1 MSLKNFSKIRIV
13 QEQKTYWKLYDFNG
27 SEIEIYTLW
36 TKNIQERYS
45 FRTRDKYAQVVSKFL
60 DYLVEVNIFEKDVTR
75 LELKESINN
84 YKKLL
89 SSGKELQDKKLSDIA
104 YSLGFNKLSPSSWSN
119 NIAAINSFL
128 EFNDELYKDHINHIA
143 AKNKTIIPE
152 HFHSVLNNL
161 KTYKFLSPFE
171 KVSLKQKSFLSNLF
185 RVTNKIETS
194 KVIRSNHTDVY
205 NRDLK
210 TLDFPM
216 MNLPDLLSN
225 TSCMRDRAI
234 YSLLAG
240 TGIRTSEALSL
251 TWEMI
256 DIENQK
262 VYIYNSLE
270 KHNNEDIS
278 FKGRNTN
285 ITFFI
290 PELRHIFFNAL
301 YNYQLNEANKDIN
314 HNYVFQYLK
323 GSNYGEPYYTVSRQ
337 GFIKEFK
344 KTVDRAGIKAPSFHL
359 EHKWTPHSLRHFYG
373 VYMLNYI
380 PVKNGNGFSIEEVQ
394 KMMGHKSIAVTQQYA
409 RRSEDYIHKQLE
421 FAEKGLDG
429 SNQSVIS
436 FSQKLTE
443 QLKVLGND

>member
-1 MSLKNFSKIRIV
+1 MSLKNFSKIKIV
-13 QEQKTYWKLYDFNG
+13 QEQKSYWKLYDLNG
-27 SEIEIYTLW
+27 SEIDVYTLW
-36 TKNIQERYS
+36 TKDIQEKYS

-60 DYLVEVNIFEKDVTR
+60 DYLVEVNIFEKDATR

-89 SSGKELQDKKLSDIA
+89 SSGKDLQDKKLSNIA
-104 YSLGFNKLSPSSWSN
+104 YSLGFNRLSPSSWSN

-143 AKNKTIIPE
+143 AKNNIIIPE
-152 HFHSVLNNL
+152 NFDSLLNNL
-161 KTYKFLSPFE
+161 KTYKFLSSFE
-171 KVSLKQKSFLSNLF
+171 RASLKQKSFLSNLL
-185 RVTNKIETS
+185 RVNNKIETT
-194 KVIRSNHTDVY
+194 KIIRSNHTDVY

-216 MNLPDLLSN
+216 MSLPDLLSN

-251 TWEMI
+251 TWDMI

-270 KHNNEDIS
+270 KNNNENIS

-301 YNYQLNEANKDIN
+301 YNYQLNEVNKKTN

-323 GSNYGEPYYTVSRQ
+323 GSNYGHPYYTVSRQ

-344 KTVDRAGIKAPSFHL
+344 KTVDRAGIKSPSFQL
-359 EHKWTPHSLRHFYG
+359 KHKWTPHSLRHFYG

-380 PVKNGNGFSIEEVQ
+380 PVKDGNGFSIEEVQ
-394 KMMGHKSIAVTQQYA
+394 KMMGHKSISVTQQYA
-409 RRSEDYIHKQLE
+409 RREDEYIHKKLE
-421 FAEKGLDG
+421 LAEKGLDG
-429 SNQSVIS
+429 KSQSVIY
-436 FSQKLTE
+436 FSEKLKE